1 MSVGN
6 LGELESKP
14 MTDLVT
20 ALTILGVSP
29 AGQATVKLV
38 TDFAR
43 EVVSPTAKATGEGIA
58 APIKHWAEQ
67 RSQRAAKT
75 VVDAAV
81 MLDEAGI
88 KAQAVPPQ
96 ISVPLLQAASM
107 LDDPELHTRWAALLA
122 SAATPGS
129 DIIPGFVE
137 ILRQLTSVQ
146 AQILDWMYAKEYE
159 QIRDLPR
166 NWPDVERKDI
176 EEKFNLSAKQ
186 YALLITDLER
196 LQLIEPRRD
205 LRLSDEGHDI
215 VDMERMIPLIVDRWN
230 SRVKYDSIG
239 FTSLGLQFIEA
250 CTPPASRRP

>member
-81 MLDEAGI
+81 
-88 KAQAVPPQ
+88 
-96 ISVPLLQAASM
+96 M